1 MKNDSSR
8 FTFAARKHFSSVRRQ
23 QGRVQIDADGNEQSD
38 IVNYRIETEAR
49 DVIGLCGAP
58 MHYPA
63 FHIVGALS
71 ELNTEE
77 KALPGNAA
85 LPAGF
90 KLPDFLIS
98 AGRYYVD
105 GILCENEG
113 LTSYLKQPDLLD
125 APPLT
130 EAGLYLIYVDVWQR
144 LLTALDDPSIREI
157 ALGGPDTATRAKT
170 VWQVK
175 YWPVVVPDGKK
186 VDGNCLTKFEVFEK
200 LIAPSDGKLSARTK
214 PPQANTNPCIVPP
227 GAGYTGLENQ
237 LYRVEIH
244 DSGSALDAT
253 TVGLAATRVPDKND
267 QIRVGGT
274 WQVGQPMEVFSS
286 KAGEDPLNGT
296 LAYVTKVAI
305 NKKVQTLTLSTDVS
319 KIDELR
325 VRPAKATFKWSR
337 DNGVV
342 VQTIQS
348 ITGQEVTVHDLGP
361 DDALGFKV
369 GQWVEISDDELELK
383 GLAGQLAQITNVDSA
398 VKLIT
403 LNVAPALG
411 LDQARHPKLRRWD
424 GVGAVKFVSG
434 DHFLDLETGVQVRF
448 FAGSFRTGDYWT
460 TAARTATADTR
471 SGNID
476 WPRDAASEPVPQL
489 PFGIK
494 HHYCRLAMLHWDGK
508 NFDVVSDCRSLFPP
522 ITELTSLLYVNGAGQ
537 ESMPNRPQP
546 QALQAGVFNGRW
558 AVPGARVQFTASDD
572 GQLAADI
579 SGLPASMP
587 AGSKTVTVNTGA
599 DGVASCA
606 WKLDPDVNRTS
617 QQVEARLLDADGK
630 VTPALVRFDGN
641 LSIADQ
647 VAYFPGE
654 CQPLQESRTVQR
666 AIDKLSH
673 FVSLYEVSGNNQ
685 EIVPGETLQP
695 LVVLAANRCGAV
707 TDQKLKV
714 HFKVVS
720 GGGKVNGQPEADVLT
735 DAKGQA
741 TCDWAPGPSVPNQEV
756 EASLVADPSHSLAEP
771 TKVRFT
777 STLSLA
783 RHVFYDPGNCPGL
796 KAEQVVNV
804 QDAIDHLCE
813 VHQGGC
819 CDVTVGPGGQFEQL
833 EEAIKQLAGD
843 KQTDICICLL
853 PGDHLIKNGLTIEGK
868 DLNVE
873 GKDLNVKIVGCG
885 RGSRL
890 IFDQTPAGAGNSF
903 NAVGLGGLTLRDL
916 MMFGSNFF
924 FDQCEDIT
932 IAGCY
937 LIQDKQGSPFIRVGR
952 AKRIRFE
959 GNVISATLPMKQD
972 GTAFRAT
979 PGVAIVLIDGDAETW
994 IEDNNINGVVSLYG
1008 APGKVTLTAGD
1019 LHRLSA
1025 IVKNGRVVF
1034 ANPVASLHI
1043 RDNVMYR
1050 LDVSGETIGL
1060 LKSATANKG
1069 ATLEHAYRRCFVTN
1083 NVFSGG
1089 ENVFVMDH
1097 LALTSNSFEQ
1107 ENELDVGSV
1116 IGNTAVYLGNHAPN
1130 GIRLFSAVP
1139 NKEKAAN
1146 LTINIVDI

>member
-8 FTFAARKHFSSVRRQ
+8 FTFDARKHFSSVRMQ

-38 IVNYRIETEAR
+38 IVKYRIETEAR

-113 LTSYLKQPDLLD
+113 LTSYLEQPDLLD
-125 APPLT
+125 APPIT

-144 LLTALDDPSIREI
+144 LVTALDDPSIREI

-274 WQVGQPMEVFSS
+274 WQAGQPIEVFSS
-286 KAGEDPLNGT
+286 KAGDDPLNGT
-296 LAYVTKVAI
+296 LAYVTKVEGTI
-305 NKKVQTLTLSTDVS
+305 KKTLTLGIDVS
-319 KIDELR
+319 KIAFDELR
-325 VRPAKATFKWSR
+325 VRKVAATFKWSR

-342 VQTIQS
+342 VTTIQS
-348 ITGQEVTVHDLGP
+348 MKGQEVTVHDLGP

-383 GLAGQLAQITNVDSA
+383 GLPGQLAQITKIDSA
-398 VKLIT
+398 INLIT
-403 LNVAPALG
+403 LNIVPTAL
-411 LDQARHPKLRRWD
+411 DATQSSHVNMDRHPKLRRWD

-434 DHFLDLETGVQVRF
+434 DRFLDLETGVQVRF
-448 FAGSFRTGDYWT
+448 FAGSFRTGDYWI

-508 NFDVVSDCRSLFPP
+508 NFDVVSDCRNLFPP

-558 AVPGARVQFTASDD
+558 AVPGARVQFTASDN
-572 GQLAADI
+572 GQLSANVTQ
-579 SGLPASMP
+579 LPATMP
-587 AGSKTVTVNTGA
+587 GPGAKTVIVNTGT

-606 WKLDPDVNRTS
+606 WTLDPDVNKPS
-617 QQVEARLLDADGK
+617 QMVEARLLDANGD
-630 VTPALVRFDGN
+630 PLPPLVRFDGN
-641 LSIADQ
+641 LS
-647 VAYFPGE
+647 
-654 CQPLQESRTVQR
+654 
-666 AIDKLSH
+666 
-673 FVSLYEVSGNNQ
+673 
-685 EIVPGETLQP
+685 
-695 LVVLAANRCGAV
+695 LAS
-707 TDQKLKV
+707 Q
-714 HFKVVS
+714 
-720 GGGKVNGQPEADVLT
+720 
-735 DAKGQA
+735 
-741 TCDWAPGPSVPNQEV
+741 
-756 EASLVADPSHSLAEP
+756 
-771 TKVRFT
+771 
-777 STLSLA
+777 
-783 RHVFYDPGNCPGL
+783 VFYDPSKCADL
-796 KAEQVVNV
+796 KADNVTNV
-804 QDAIDHLCE
+804 QDAIDHLCALHE
-813 VHQGGC
+813 GGG
-819 CDVTVGPGGQFEQL
+819 CDVTVGKGGQFEQL
-833 EEAIKQLAGD
+833 EEAIKKLLSE
-843 KQTDICICLL
+843 KRTDICICLMA
-853 PGDHLIKNGLTIEGK
+853 GDHEVKDGLTIEGK
-868 DLNVE
+868 E
-873 GKDLNVKIVGCG
+873 LNVKIVGCG

-890 IFDQTPAGAGNSF
+890 IFPPNPAGTF
-903 NAVGLGGLTLRDL
+903 FKAVGLGGLILRDL
-916 MMFGSNFF
+916 MMLGSNFSIGL
-924 FDQCEDIT
+924 DRCEDIT

-959 GNVISATLPMKQD
+959 GNVISATLPTTTD
-972 GTAFRAT
+972 RPTLGAT
-979 PGVAIVLIDGDAETW
+979 PGVAIVLNDGDAETW
-994 IEDNNINGVVSLYG
+994 IEDNHIAGVVSLYG
-1008 APGKVTLTAGD
+1008 VPGKVRLTPDD
-1019 LHRLSA
+1019 LHKLSA
-1025 IVKNGRVVF
+1025 VLRKGGVTF
-1034 ANPVASLHI
+1034 ADPVASLNV

-1050 LDVSGETIGL
+1050 IDASAEMVKL
-1060 LKSATANKG
+1060 LKGVTPNKG
-1069 ATLEHAYRRCFVTN
+1069 GKIEHAYRRCFVTN

-1089 ENVFVMDH
+1089 DNVFVMDH

-1107 ENELDVGSV
+1107 ENKLDVGSV

-1130 GIRLFSAVP
+1130 DIRLFSAVQSR
-1139 NKEKAAN
+1139 EKAAN
-1146 LTINIVDI
+1146 LLINIVDI